1 MKLKN
6 LFSVLTE
13 EQLQSLSKQERDLL
27 YQLDQKLF
35 PHFPEYVDLMSQKQ
49 GEVER
54 CMERRKAQAQA
65 DAEYQK
71 MLEASFK

>member
-6 LFSVLTE
+6 LFSVLTQQ
-13 EQLQSLSKQERDLL
+13 QLDSLSKQERDLL
-27 YQLDQKLF
+27 YQLDKKLF
-35 PHFPEYVDLMSQKQ
+35 PHYSEYVDLMSEKQ

-54 CMERRKAQAQA
+54 CLERCKTQAQA

>member
-1 MKLKN
+1 MNLKN

-13 EQLQSLSKQERDLL
+13 EQLQSLSKQERDFL
-27 YQLDQKLF
+27 YQLDKKLF
-35 PHFPEYVDLMSQKQ
+35 PHFPEYVDLMSEKQ

-54 CMERRKAQAQA
+54 CLERRKTQAQA
-65 DAEYQK
+65 DAEYRK